1 MNAIEDQTIALGG
14 ILQSCRLV
22 RELAYHGRVE
32 NDAAFEA
39 SIRSL
44 FQFDPKDTADT
55 FGGVAAIDYGL
66 ETFHKLLSAQN
77 RQPADTELI
86 RYAVSLI
93 AVTKAFLADETMAS
107 RVHQRLSALSPS
119 MTEHGIDDALM
130 TDLNHLYRETIST
143 LSARIVVNG
152 EKRFLEEARV
162 SSRIRAL
169 LLAGIRAT
177 VLWRQVGG
185 NRWLLLL
192 RRGQYLKT
200 VRALRNAP
208 P

>member
-1 MNAIEDQTIALGG
+1 MNSIEDQTIALAG

-22 RELAYHGRVE
+22 RELAYQGKVE
-32 NDAAFEA
+32 NEAAFE
-39 SIRSL
+39 SCVRSL

-55 FGGVAAIDYGL
+55 FGGIAAIQYGL
-66 ETFHKLLSAQN
+66 ETFHKLLEAQN

-93 AVTKAFLADETMAS
+93 GVTKAFLDEDAQS
-107 RVHQRLSALSPS
+107 GKVHQRLSVLASSLAA
-119 MTEHGIDDALM
+119 HGVDDGLM

-152 EKRFLEEARV
+152 EKRFLEDPLV

-169 LLAGIRAT
+169 LLAGIRST

-200 VRALRNAP
+200 ARELKVLP
-208 P
+208 V

>member
-1 MNAIEDQTIALGG
+1 MNSIEDQTIALGG

-22 RELAYHGRVE
+22 RELAYQGTVE
-32 NDAAFEA
+32 NEAAFETC
-39 SIRSL
+39 IRAL

-55 FGGVAAIDYGL
+55 FGGVAAIQYGL
-66 ETFHKLLSAQN
+66 ETFHKLLTAQN

-93 AVTKAFLADETMAS
+93 AVTKAFLADDTMS
-107 RVHQRLSALSPS
+107 TKVHQRLSALAPS
-119 MTEHGIDDALM
+119 LVAHGVDDALM
-130 TDLNHLYRETIST
+130 TDLNQLYRETIST

-152 EKRFLEEARV
+152 EKRFLEDPLV

-200 VRALRNAP
+200 AHDLKVTSA
-208 P
+208 

>member
-1 MNAIEDQTIALGG
+1 MNSIEDQTIALGG

-22 RELAYHGRVE
+22 RELAYHGKVE
-32 NDAAFEA
+32 NEAAFETC
-39 SIRSL
+39 IRAL

-55 FGGVAAIDYGL
+55 FGGVAPLQYGL
-66 ETFHKLLSAQN
+66 ETFHKLLTAQN

-93 AVTKAFLADETMAS
+93 AVTKAFLADDAMSTK
-107 RVHQRLSALSPS
+107 VHQRLSALAPS
-119 MTEHGIDDALM
+119 LATHGVDDALM
-130 TDLNHLYRETIST
+130 TDLNQLYRESIST

-152 EKRFLEEARV
+152 EKRFLEDPLV

-200 VRALRNAP
+200 AHDLNVTSA
-208 P
+208 

>member
-1 MNAIEDQTIALGG
+1 MNSIEDQTIALGG

-22 RELAYHGRVE
+22 RELAYQGRVE
-32 NDAAFEA
+32 NEAAFEA
-39 SIRSL
+39 CIRSL

-55 FGGVAAIDYGL
+55 FGGVEAIQYGL
-66 ETFHKLLSAQN
+66 EAFHKLLAAQN

-93 AVTKAFLADETMAS
+93 AVTKAFLADEAMAAK
-107 RVHQRLSALSPS
+107 VHQRLTILAPAL
-119 MTEHGIDDALM
+119 TTHGIDDALM

-143 LSARIVVNG
+143 LPARIVVNG
-152 EKRFLEEARV
+152 EKRFLEEPRV

-169 LLAGIRAT
+169 LLAGMRAT

-200 VRALRNAP
+200 VRAMRKSTV
-208 P
+208 